1 MCVFSNEH
9 ILPDTHVM
17 VREGSREPP
26 AKHPELPSLQWGNG
40 GREPDQPYNRCMSLP
55 SWKTQLNYGGYTQY
69 ILLSYSYKN

>member
-40 GREPDQPYNRCMSLP
+40 GREPD
-55 SWKTQLNYGGYTQY
+55 
-69 ILLSYSYKN
+69 